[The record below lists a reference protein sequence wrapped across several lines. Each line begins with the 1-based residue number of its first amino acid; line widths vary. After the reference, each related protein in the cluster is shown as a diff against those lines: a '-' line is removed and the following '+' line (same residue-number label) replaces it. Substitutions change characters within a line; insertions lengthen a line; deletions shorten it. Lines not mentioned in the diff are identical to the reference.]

1 MDNGHEDL
9 RRVMTDGTHCSIG
22 LDLCGYLFVPPDGR
36 SPSCTRYKTAIRSQW
51 GTQDGPVTLRCDTRG
66 ALCCQ
71 KCLEEQ
77 ARLGE
82 ETA

>member
-1 MDNGHEDL
+1 MANGHEDT
-9 RRVMTDGTHCSIG
+9 RRVMTDGTYCSVG
-22 LDLCGYLFVPPDGR
+22 LDLCGYLFVPADGR
-36 SPSCTRYKTAIRSQW
+36 SPSCTRYSGGRALA
-51 GTQDGPVTLRCDTRG
+51 LRCDTRG

-71 KCLEEQ
+71 QCLEEQ